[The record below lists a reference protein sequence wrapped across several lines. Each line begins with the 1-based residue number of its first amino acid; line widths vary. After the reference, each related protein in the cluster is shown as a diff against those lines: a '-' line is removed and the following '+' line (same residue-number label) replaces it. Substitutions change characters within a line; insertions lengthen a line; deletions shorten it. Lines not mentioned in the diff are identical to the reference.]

1 MIIADTP
8 EVETTA
14 AVTSTTTAAEPVGVI
29 VATANTVPAPAA
41 VLKTTAKE
49 KKPTTRK
56 RKPSTKPTTAHS
68 PSSSEASANPVDQA
82 ESGEASAEGVEGTES
97 KAKRSRKKPTF
108 YEPNERLSTGVFE
121 DDGTAAAEEQGDKHV
136 EEGVTDLTQDDD
148 EEAEVKLPLGDVAN
162 ISHTAPQ
169 LIKSLPKRVR
179 SKKSK
184 ATTPTSHLTSSSAHP
199 TLSSDT
205 PTASL
210 ATVPAVDPESLL
222 SPENRAKLEEC
233 RASVRDLV
241 AELVESER

>member
-1 MIIADTP
+1 MVIADTP

-14 AVTSTTTAAEPVGVI
+14 AVTTTTTAAEPVAVI

-56 RKPSTKPTTAHS
+56 RKPSIKPTTAPS
-68 PSSSEASANPVDQA
+68 PSSSEASGNPVDQA

-121 DDGTAAAEEQGDKHV
+121 DDGTGAAEEQGDNHV

-148 EEAEVKLPLGDVAN
+148 EEADVKKLLGDVTN
-162 ISHTAPQ
+162 TSHTAPVSA
-169 LIKSLPKRVR
+169 KSQPKRVR
-179 SKKSK
+179 SEKTK
-184 ATTPTSHLTSSSAHP
+184 ATTPTSHLSSSTSQATSSSDIPA
-199 TLSSDT
+199 TSV
-205 PTASL
+205 
-210 ATVPAVDPESLL
+210 ATVPAADPESLL
-222 SPENRAKLEEC
+222 SPEVKAKLEEC